1 MASLEIRHEA
11 RLRRV
16 LFAACAAC
24 TLWLIVQN
32 TILLA
37 LLPQAW
43 VPAAL
48 QGAAATVRAAVAWVV
63 PLALIPLAFTLG
75 WLASRRLRDAGR
87 RGEGFHE

>member
-1 MASLEIRHEA
+1 MVSLENRREA
-11 RLRRV
+11 RLRRL

-32 TILLA
+32 TILFA

-48 QGAAATVRAAVAWVV
+48 RGTAATVRAVVTWSVPLTLV
-63 PLALIPLAFTLG
+63 PLAFALG
-75 WLASRRLRDAGR
+75 WSASRRPRGAGR
-87 RGEGFHE
+87 NREGIHE